1 MVKMGILGL
10 LRWLLPLFPIASYM
24 WGDVVMSLAVVGIV
38 YASLL
43 AMQQSDLKRL
53 IAYSSIAH
61 IGLMTAGAFAL
72 NNMAYQGLLLQLFT
86 HGINILG
93 MWILADIIERK
104 TGTRTLES
112 LGGIAQQSPTLTIF
126 FVIIALANIALPLTN
141 AFVGEFLLFNGILA
155 TPSNYYWVFAAVG
168 GLGIILSA
176 VYTLKMIRAIFY
188 GEPNTITNKPIQLES
203 HEVMALSVIVGLILF
218 FGVYPQPLLD
228 MTADFSKEL
237 FSQTDITSLF
247 RKS

>member
-1 MVKMGILGL
+1 
-10 LRWLLPLFPIASYM
+10 
-24 WGDVVMSLAVVGIV
+24 
-38 YASLL
+38 
-43 AMQQSDLKRL
+43 MQQTDLKRL
-53 IAYSSIAH
+53 VAYSSIAH

-72 NNMAYQGLLLQLFT
+72 NNMAYQGLQLQLFT

-93 MWILADIIERK
+93 MWILADLIERK
-104 TGTRTLES
+104 MGTRKIDS

-155 TPSNYYWVFAAVG
+155 TPSNYYWVFAGVG
-168 GLGIILSA
+168 GLGIIFSA

-188 GEPNTITNKPIQLES
+188 GEVNAITQKPIVLES
-203 HEVMALSVIVGLILF
+203 HECWVLSVIVGLILF
-218 FGVYPQPLLD
+218 FGIYPQPLLD

-237 FSQTDITSLF
+237 FSLTDITSLF

>member
-1 MVKMGILGL
+1 
-10 LRWLLPLFPIASYM
+10 
-24 WGDVVMSLAVVGIV
+24 
-38 YASLL
+38 
-43 AMQQSDLKRL
+43 
-53 IAYSSIAH
+53 
-61 IGLMTAGAFAL
+61 MTAGAFAL

-104 TGTRTLES
+104 TGTRSLDS